1 MNTEAELLSG
11 WIRKKVE
18 EASAEGVILGMSGGL
33 DSSVTAVLCK
43 NAFPKSTLGLIM
55 PCFSDPEDIAHVKQ
69 VAEKFDIETRK
80 VDLSPVFLTVL
91 ETLGSKTYD
100 RDIATANLKPRLRML
115 VLYYFANKLNYL
127 VVGTGNKSEL
137 MIGYFTKYGDGG
149 VDLLPLGDLL
159 KTEVRALAE
168 VLDIPKAIIEMPPSA
183 GLWAGQTDEAEIGM
197 SYEVL
202 DGVLKAIASNDF
214 AGCDMD
220 KVKMVKDMVK
230 KAGHKREKT
239 PVAYL

>member
-1 MNTEAELLSG
+1 MNTEAEVLSG

-55 PCFSDPEDIAHVKQ
+55 PCFSDPEDIKHVKQ

-80 VDLSPVFLTVL
+80 VDLSPIFLTVL
-91 ETLGSKTYD
+91 ETLGSKAYD

-183 GLWAGQTDEAEIGM
+183 GLWAGQTDETEIGM

-220 KVKMVKDMVK
+220 KVVKVKDMVK